1 MIHLWA
7 VFLGGKNARA
17 RLGEDH
23 EVVFVAARDAA
34 EAKTKGKAKWS
45 GEIKKGVHVDSLAQ
59 IDRVD
64 GYTIRVDP
72 EGESDPLLCST
83 GPTPEE
89 NVPPQNSTTERL

>member
-23 EVVFVAARDAA
+23 EVVFVAARDED

-45 GEIKKGVHVDSLAQ
+45 GEIRKGVHVDSLAR

-64 GYTIRVDP
+64 EYIIRLEPDGKGDQIVCCK
-72 EGESDPLLCST
+72 GKK
-83 GPTPEE
+83 
-89 NVPPQNSTTERL
+89 R